1 MDVINDSKNGSTAK
15 KMESENDSYE
25 GDNESDVEDIE
36 EKSSSD
42 DEEQECSVFDNLQFV
57 Y

>member
-1 MDVINDSKNGSTAK
+1 MDVINDLKNGSTAK
-15 KMESENDSYE
+15 KMVSEIDSYE

-36 EKSSSD
+36 EQSESD